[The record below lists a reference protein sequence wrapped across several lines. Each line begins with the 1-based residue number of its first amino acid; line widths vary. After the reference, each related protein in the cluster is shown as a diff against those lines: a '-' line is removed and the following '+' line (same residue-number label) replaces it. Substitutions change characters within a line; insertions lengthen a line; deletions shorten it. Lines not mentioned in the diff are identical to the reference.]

1 MIGQGKS
8 GWVIAG
14 ICGAIVLTSFGYGM
28 GRRAALKSVASSMNV
43 APAGSPLPAI
53 QIEPIQPQE
62 EFAAINNSTSSA
74 STASQPAET
83 GSSVPAENAATP
95 AASAATA
102 AASAKTETA
111 AAGTTEESGRV
122 REIQLALRAAGF
134 DPGSSDGRLG
144 PRTKTAVR
152 DFQQAHGLNPD
163 GKVGPRTW
171 AKLETYLKT
180 AKNSAPTP
188 GSAAAAPTSA
198 QGD

>member
-14 ICGAIVLTSFGYGM
+14 LCGAIVLTSFGYGM

-62 EFAAINNSTSSA
+62 ELAAINNNASSA
-74 STASQPAET
+74 SGQTVETASSA
-83 GSSVPAENAATP
+83 SAENAAAP
-95 AASAATA
+95 AAAAT

-111 AAGTTEESGRV
+111 AATEESGRV
-122 REIQLALRAAGF
+122 REIQLALKAAGF

-144 PRTKTAVR
+144 ARTKAAVR
-152 DFQQAHGLNPD
+152 DFQQANGLNPD

-171 AKLETYLKT
+171 AKLEPYLKT
-180 AKNSAPTP
+180 AKNTTAAPAS
-188 GSAAAAPTSA
+188 SAATQTSA